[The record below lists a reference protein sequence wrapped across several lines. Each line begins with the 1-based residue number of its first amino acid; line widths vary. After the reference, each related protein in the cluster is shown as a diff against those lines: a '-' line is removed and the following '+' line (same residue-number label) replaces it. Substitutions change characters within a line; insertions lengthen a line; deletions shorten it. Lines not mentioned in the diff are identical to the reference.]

1 MNKIAKEVKGVI
13 FDLDGTLV
21 VSDLD
26 FAAIRSEG
34 GVPDGVP
41 VLEYLDGADGP
52 ERELALRV
60 LLEHEERAAHGC
72 RLQPGA
78 RHVLEALRGMGMK
91 LALLTR
97 NSRNSVQ
104 HVVSRFGLLFDC
116 CVARED
122 AEPKPSPQPVL
133 MIAERLGLRPEQ
145 LLVVGDYVFDIES
158 GLAAGALTALL
169 RTDKELPPHPRA
181 HVVLNDLMELLDHFP
196 PQEAV

>member
-1 MNKIAKEVKGVI
+1 MERIACGVKGVV

-26 FAAIRSEG
+26 FDAIRSEG
-34 GVPDGVP
+34 GVPAGVP
-41 VLEYLDGADGP
+41 VLEYLDSADGP

-60 LLEHEERAAHGC
+60 LLEHERRAALGC

-78 RHVLEALRGMGMK
+78 EHVLSSLRARGMK

-97 NSRNSVQ
+97 NSRDSVQ
-104 HVVSRFGLLFDC
+104 HVVRRFGMLFDC

-122 AEPKPSPQPVL
+122 AEPKPSPEPVL
-133 MIAERLGLRPEQ
+133 MIAERLALRPEE
-145 LLVVGDYVFDIES
+145 LLVVGDYVFDVEC

-169 RTDKELPPHPRA
+169 KTGKDLPAHPPA
-181 HVVLNDLMELLDHFP
+181 HMVLNDLMDLLNHFP
-196 PQEAV
+196 PQEAA